1 MGLNI
6 TKVKTC
12 DFDSSTIIAAVVALN
27 KSMDKKLEV
36 NTNCW
41 PHYIISGISPA
52 KMLFPRGWRYYKHV
66 LTNKH
71 NATGGMYREVS
82 IRDSKGD
89 EWDIGAANTTS
100 QIEGKDF
107 STAVSTR
114 VLAAMNGGKFL
125 SPGHI
130 SVKPRKQFTTID
142 GWEVLESKSGL
153 VVKCGEKVVNV
164 SYT

>member
-1 MGLNI
+1 MGLHI

-12 DFDSSTIIAAVVALN
+12 DFDSFVIIAAVVALN
-27 KSMDKKLEV
+27 KSKDKKLEV
-36 NTNCW
+36 ITNCW
-41 PHYIISGISPA
+41 PHYIVSSISPS
-52 KMLFPRGWRYYKHV
+52 KMVLPRGWSYYKHG

-82 IRDSKGD
+82 IRDSKGN
-89 EWDIGAANTTS
+89 EWNVDTADTAN

-114 VLAAMNGGKFL
+114 VLAALNGGKFL

-130 SVKPRKQFTTID
+130 GVKPRKQFATID
-142 GWEVLESKSGL
+142 GWEVSEVKNGL
-153 VVKCGEKVVNV
+153 VVKCGKKVVNV

>member
-1 MGLNI
+1 MGLHI
-6 TKVKTC
+6 RKVKTC
-12 DFDSSTIIAAVVALN
+12 DFDSSVIIAAVVALN
-27 KSMDKKLEV
+27 KSKDKKLEV

-41 PHYIISGISPA
+41 PHYIVSGISPA
-52 KMLFPRGWRYYKHV
+52 KMVLPRGWSYYKHV

-71 NATGGMYREVS
+71 NVTGGMYREVS
-82 IRDSKGD
+82 IRNSKGD
-89 EWDIGAANTTS
+89 EWDVDAANTAN

-107 STAVSTR
+107 STAVATR
-114 VLAAMNGGKFL
+114 VLAALNGGKFL

-142 GWEVLESKSGL
+142 GWEASEAKNGL
-153 VVKCGEKVVNV
+153 VVKCGKKVVNV